1 MTLEVALPLR
11 APSGRIVGSL
21 HIACKPNESDW
32 HGKPLLTEDHND
44 PVEAPVQLLEEAEYL
59 YWITEVSGD
68 LTLGPWPI
76 FDASRA
82 GGHEGRLKPGR
93 FTGTVTAEVHR
104 DGVLL
109 GAADFE
115 VRPRKLHYRTEYRS
129 MLNRIAEEGA
139 EALQASFAPAAL
151 RAFDVHAAGEARS
164 LYQRFAFVHSF
175 VSSPDF
181 EAALETV
188 LRRPHQEYR
197 LTHEETTGGAGL
209 RADRHL
215 VRQLLGPGPRQPLAG
230 GHTVAGLTSLPT
242 RLVRVEHIET
252 YDTRPNQ
259 FVKFALEHWRNVA
272 ETVQA
277 ALSRVSGR
285 SAARGQREAEELA
298 ERLDDALRSALFA
311 EAGILESLPSSST
324 VLQGRAGYRDIYRA
338 FLRSEAAARLAW
350 AGGAD
355 VFSAGQRDVA
365 TLYEYWCFIEL
376 VRIVQQLP
384 SIDVA
389 VQDLFR
395 VSDGNQ
401 LELVLSRG
409 EDSVVRG
416 RGARRGRPVEVELWF
431 NRQFLRG
438 DGPDSTWS
446 VGMRPDCS
454 LCVRVGESGSLGTA
468 WLHFD
473 AKYRLNQS
481 EPVFGEQAGEPVPT
495 GVISSALT
503 EDLAKMHS
511 YRDAIRRSAG
521 AFVLYPGF
529 DDAQPPR
536 RKYRHEVLPGL
547 GAFVLR
553 PGSDGRAIEAGARA
567 LRDFIEDVIDHLT
580 AAGTDFGRAQYW
592 TAKTYGERLGRRI
605 TSPPM
610 AQPAADTTVLL
621 GFVRG
626 PAHRRWVLEHRLYN
640 LRADERRGS
649 VQFHSPE
656 LATDM
661 VLLYDDEDLEL
672 SLLRTT
678 GTFEVRTGDE
688 LRDFGYPSP
697 GGALYCCLH
706 LGEDMMVPQKLK
718 SADAVRELAALH
730 NPGGP
735 RGAPVVVTW
744 LDVAGSAS
752 G

>member
-1 MTLEVALPLR
+1 MTTEVALPVR
-11 APSGRIVGSL
+11 APSGAVVGCL
-21 HIACKPNESDW
+21 HIACKPNEKIW
-32 HGKPLLTEDHND
+32 HGKPLLTEDSDD
-44 PVEAPVQLLEEAEYL
+44 PVEAPVQLIEEAEYL
-59 YWITEVSGD
+59 YWVTEITGD

-82 GGHEGRLKPGR
+82 GGSEGRLKPGR
-93 FTGTVTAEVHR
+93 FTGTVTAEVR
-104 DGVLL
+104 QDGVLI
-109 GAADFE
+109 GTADFE
-115 VRPRKLHYRTEYRS
+115 VRPRKLHYRTEYRA

-139 EALQASFAPAAL
+139 EALQASFAPATL
-151 RAFDVHAAGEARS
+151 RAFDVHSAGEARS

-215 VRQLLGPGPRQPLAG
+215 VRQLLAPGPRQALAG
-230 GHTVAGLTSLPT
+230 GRTIAGLSSLPT

-277 ALSRVSGR
+277 ALSREVGR
-285 SAARGQREAEELA
+285 AGARGQREAEELA
-298 ERLDDALRSALFA
+298 TMLDDALRSALFA
-311 EAGILESLPSSST
+311 EVGVLESLPSSST

-365 TLYEYWCFIEL
+365 LLYEYWCFIEF
-376 VRIVQQLP
+376 VRIIQELP

-395 VSDGNQ
+395 TSDGNQ

-416 RGARRGRPVEVELWF
+416 QGSRRGRPVELELWF
-431 NRQFLRG
+431 NRQFVRG

-446 VGMRPDCS
+446 VGMRPDSS
-454 LCVRVGESGSLGTA
+454 LCVRVGDPGGMATA

-481 EPVFGEQAGEPVPT
+481 EPVFGESAGEAALIRGT
-495 GVISSALT
+495 TSALT

-521 AFVLYPGF
+521 AFVLYPGLG
-529 DDAQPPR
+529 DAQAPR

-553 PGSDGRAIEAGARA
+553 PGSDGRAIEAGAQA
-567 LRDFIEDVIDHLT
+567 LRDFIEDVIDHLS

-592 TAKTYGERLGRRI
+592 TAKTYDERGGRRI

-610 AQPAADTTVLL
+610 GQPAADTTVLL
-621 GFVRG
+621 GFVHG
-626 PAHRRWVLEHRLYN
+626 PAHRRWVLANRLYN

-649 VQFHSPE
+649 VQFNSPE
-656 LATDM
+656 LAADL
-661 VLLYDDEDLEL
+661 VLLYDEEGAEL
-672 SLLRTT
+672 SLFPTT
-678 GTFEVRTGDE
+678 GAFEIRTGDQLTE
-688 LRDFGYPSP
+688 LGYRSP
-697 GGALYCCLH
+697 GGGLYCCLR
-706 LGEDMMVPQKLK
+706 LGDEMPVQPAVT
-718 SADAVRELAALH
+718 SSDAVRHLAMSRNA
-730 NPGGP
+730 GGAK
-735 RGAPVVVTW
+735 GAPVLVRW
-744 LDVAGSAS
+744 LDVAGIS
-752 G
+752 